1 LFRLNDLFGAS
12 HVLKFHIECPHLFSF
27 VTSKHI
33 HTHWGTAFTA
43 AATDDNQE
51 ALLTAF
57 ELIRFDILTSNEYS
71 KTYEKG
77 PKGKAVISSWRHIF
91 CFKHGALGLSIY

>member
-1 LFRLNDLFGAS
+1 MFRLNELFGQAMS
-12 HVLKFHIECPHLFSF
+12 QLSVLIPRLFSF

-43 AATDDNQE
+43 AATDDNQD

-77 PKGKAVISSWRHIF
+77 PKGKE
-91 CFKHGALGLSIY
+91 